1 MSLFYKLE
9 KVSNLKATSPVIF
22 CGLSNGTLFF
32 PLVTVNWAVTM
43 GNVTSENSNWRASH
57 SRLEDVIFHVE
68 YFTSQLYVNRQRT
81 LSIWSGC
88 KKAGEIAHQNMAK
101 NLKWDSR
108 MLLKV
113 WNESETLKC
122 GSKCEMRLE
131 NVVQSVKWECK
142 MWLKVW
148 NETPKSGN
156 LWNEALK
163 CGTNLKCNFCMR
175 HKVRNG
181 TLKCGTKCEM
191 RFENVA
197 KTSEMRLTC
206 GLKCEMRL

>member
-113 WNESETLKC
+113 WNESELWNVDQSVKWDWKMWFKVWNESVKC
-122 GSKCEMRLE
+122 GSKCEMRL
-131 NVVQSVKWECK
+131 Q
-142 MWLKVW
+142 KV
-148 NETPKSGN
+148 
-156 LWNEALK
+156 AI
-163 CGTNLKCNFCMR
+163 
-175 HKVRNG
+175 
-181 TLKCGTKCEM
+181 
-191 RFENVA
+191 
-197 KTSEMRLTC
+197 
-206 GLKCEMRL
+206 CEMRL